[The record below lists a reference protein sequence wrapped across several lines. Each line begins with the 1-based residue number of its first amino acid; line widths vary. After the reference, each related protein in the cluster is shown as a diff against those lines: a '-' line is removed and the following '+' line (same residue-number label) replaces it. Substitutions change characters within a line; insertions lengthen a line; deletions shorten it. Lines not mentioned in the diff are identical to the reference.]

1 MFVSTGCLKE
11 ANSAP
16 MDVLRAE
23 SMALLFI
30 NLDFLITIEVKE
42 INPAPFD
49 IETVDG
55 RRENGILIRIVR
67 AVKFTKT

>member
-1 MFVSTGCLKE
+1 
-11 ANSAP
+11 
-16 MDVLRAE
+16 MDVLGAE

-30 NLDFLITIEVKE
+30 NLDFLIAIEVKE
-42 INPAPFD
+42 INPAPLD